1 MTAGPSFRTAILE
14 GIHAKIAAAVTV
26 FSVVA
31 ETIGLIVGI
40 PEIAKMIAPR

>member
-1 MTAGPSFRTAILE
+1 LG
-14 GIHAKIAAAVTV
+14 GIQAQIEAAVTV